1 MNKDIFCFEKITIN
15 KSLLDEIWTFDPRAL
30 DKMDGKDLSKY
41 TIALAQYL
49 VYYNVQKNKTK
60 AEIYKLNKFIER
72 TMSINITP
80 EVHKKYKTKS
90 AAADYLIATIPL
102 LSEAQE
108 KLDSFHYELNLIEG
122 IDKSI
127 SELIATIKR
136 ELTRREN
143 ELYTVRMERR
153 S

>member
-1 MNKDIFCFEKITIN
+1 MDKGVFCFEKIVIN
-15 KSLLDEIWTFDPRAL
+15 KSLLDEIWAFDPRTL
-30 DKMDGKDLSKY
+30 DKVEGKDLSKY

-60 AEIYKLNKFIER
+60 AEIHKLNRFIER

-80 EVHKKYKTKS
+80 EVHKKYKTKT

-102 LSEAQE
+102 LSKSQE
-108 KLDSFHYELNLIEG
+108 KLDEFYYELNLIEG

-143 ELYTVRMERR
+143 ELYSVRMERR
-153 S
+153 